1 MIGHRRHIVDTKLVS
16 EDAARERRKSGPR
29 SKIDELLFSP
39 VERVRLDPASPVPL
53 YHQMETVILDR
64 LRSAD
69 PHKRVLPTEADL
81 SAIFSVSRA
90 TIRKVNE
97 ELSAKGLIRRR
108 PSIGTEIVSR
118 GVAEDLGRLTSFTE
132 QMQARGL
139 AISTQVL
146 DVAVTPPPSRVS
158 EKLRLKPGEKVLS
171 IRRLRGTSE
180 VFPFVLLQ
188 SWLPES
194 LGIKLNEDFGKSLY
208 QVMEVRYGLH
218 IDWAEEEISAGEANE
233 FEAKALSIE
242 PGATLLVMERLTFGK
257 GNTPLEFV
265 RAAYLPQHYK
275 FVAKMKR

>member
-1 MIGHRRHIVDTKLVS
+1 MDTKQADEES
-16 EDAARERRKSGPR
+16 SRGRRKSGPR

-39 VERVRLDPASPVPL
+39 AERIRLDAASPVPL

-69 PHKRVLPTEADL
+69 SNKRVLPTEADL
-81 SAIFSVSRA
+81 STIFSVSRA

-97 ELSAKGLIRRR
+97 DLSAKGLIRRR

-118 GVAEDLGRLTSFTE
+118 GMAEDLGRLTSFTE

-139 AISTQVL
+139 TISTQVL
-146 DVAVTPPPSRVS
+146 DVAVATPPARVL
-158 EKLRLKPGEKVLS
+158 EKLRLKPGENVLS

-188 SWLPES
+188 SWLPAS
-194 LGIKLNEDFGKSLY
+194 LGIQLDEDFGKSLY
-208 QVMEVRYGLH
+208 QLMESRYGLH
-218 IDWAEEEISAGEANE
+218 IDWAEEEISAGEATE
-233 FEAKALSIE
+233 AEAKALSVN
-242 PGATLLVMERLTFGK
+242 PGATLLVMERLTFAS